1 MKLKLPKLLLSAV
14 LLLGSMSQ
22 AATLS
27 SNVYEY
33 YGNSLTVSGTVNL
46 NSDYEYAWSPSG
58 GDANLTG
65 NGTIA
70 CKQFDYQTD
79 LYIGETSGTVNIGS
93 GITMSYAGFY
103 LEYGNFNVDATFK
116 NYSYID
122 SSDATIDIT
131 DAKIETCLLAGEGT
145 TFIRPNLEVNNNV
158 CLEASGELTIQGNL
172 VLNGGRKP
180 ISGNVFQYMMNA
192 NEAKKYFGGV
202 DYIVWE
208 NVPTIS
214 ITGTL
219 TLKADTAV
227 TFWNDDETG
236 GYYIPSSGEALFIC
250 GKLENQASLN
260 KLKPYAVKMEITD
273 YEEYEGEIYPIGDYT
288 QIKFLSDYE
297 FEACTGEGGLTY
309 IYLVSGSS
317 TAPSGSGSAGGSA
330 PAPAPGLNVSSGQ
343 TVEISQK
350 PDSFVNMWL
359 IATGWGIC

>member
-1 MKLKLPKLLLSAV
+1 MDNPTLGLNTNLEGGLYRYQGEAGNVNNFVCFGTTSKEECLSDTDKYMYRVMGINENNQVKLIKKEA
-14 LLLGSMSQ
+14 
-22 AATLS
+22 
-27 SNVYEY
+27 
-33 YGNSLTVSGTVNL
+33 L
-46 NSDYEYAWSPSG
+46 NTA
-58 GDANLTG
+58 
-65 NGTIA
+65 
-70 CKQFDYQTD
+70 YQWH
-79 LYIGETSGTVNIGS
+79 
-93 GITMSYAGFY
+93 
-103 LEYGNFNVDATFK
+103 
-116 NYSYID
+116 
-122 SSDATIDIT
+122 SDATIDIT